1 MSDHMELTGNYAT
14 NIADHSIFMNK
25 NGPHQNVRDNN
36 GTVGPTAITG
46 RNERGGK
53 WVAFAPA
60 LTPPDLGRFGPRPT
74 PAR

>member
-1 MSDHMELTGNYAT
+1 MELTGNYAT

-36 GTVGPTAITG
+36 GTAGPNAITG

-60 LTPPDLGRFGPRPT
+60 
-74 PAR
+74 